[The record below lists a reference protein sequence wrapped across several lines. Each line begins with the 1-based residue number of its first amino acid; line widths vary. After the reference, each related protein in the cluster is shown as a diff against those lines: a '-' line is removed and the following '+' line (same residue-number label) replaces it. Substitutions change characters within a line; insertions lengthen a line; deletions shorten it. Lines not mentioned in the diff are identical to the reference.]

1 MDKATRFI
9 LTVDGGGI
17 RGLMPALI
25 LQSLETRIA
34 ARCAERGTVPRPLH
48 EYFDLMG
55 GTSTGGIIVAGLS
68 APGARPGQAA
78 CTPADLVGIYADHG
92 REIFPARWFKTIRGL
107 FGPIYSPAPLERL
120 LRERLGEARL
130 SAALTNVVLCA
141 YDTTDRRA
149 RFMAGGPGYRRDPD
163 EPDYRA
169 RDAARGT
176 SAAPTYFPPAHI
188 EQLSPA
194 SVKHTL
200 IDGGVFANDPSLA
213 TYVEALKLG
222 WRDERIEMLS
232 LGTGSQNRPY
242 AYRLIEGW
250 GALNWLLYGGDHPL
264 ISILMQ
270 GASSTTA
277 YQMDNL
283 LNQGPED
290 RRYTR
295 IDGALDG
302 VRDELDDAS
311 PANIAAIRRLV
322 EKWLTQEN
330 SFEPGQTNDALL
342 NQWARRLADRA

>member
-1 MDKATRFI
+1 MDQPTRYI

-25 LQSLETRIA
+25 LRSLEQRIA
-34 ARCAERGTVPRPLH
+34 AICAARGTVVKPLYQ
-48 EYFDLMG
+48 YFDLMG

-68 APGARPGQAA
+68 APGGKPGEAA
-78 CTPADLVGIYADHG
+78 CTPADLVSIYADQG
-92 REIFPARWFKTIRGL
+92 REIFPDLWFKTLRGL
-107 FGPIYSPAPLERL
+107 FGPVYSPEPLQRI

-130 SAALTNVVLCA
+130 SAALTDVVLCA
-141 YDTTDRRA
+141 YDTVARRA
-149 RFMAGGPGYRRDPD
+149 RFMAGGPGYRTDPT
-163 EPDYRA
+163 EADYRT

-188 EQLSPA
+188 EELAPVQT
-194 SVKHTL
+194 KRTL

-213 TYVEALKLG
+213 TYIEAMKLG
-222 WRDERIEMLS
+222 WRGARIEMLS

-242 AYRLIEGW
+242 RYHLIDGW
-250 GALNWLLYGGDHPL
+250 GAISWLLYGGDHPL

-290 RRYTR
+290 RCYTR

-302 VRDELDDAS
+302 VSDALDDAS
-311 PANIAAIRRLV
+311 PANIAAIERLV
-322 EKWLTQEN
+322 GHWLEQKN
-330 SFEPGQTNDALL
+330 QFEPDKTNDELL
-342 NQWARRLADRA
+342 EGWARRLADRP